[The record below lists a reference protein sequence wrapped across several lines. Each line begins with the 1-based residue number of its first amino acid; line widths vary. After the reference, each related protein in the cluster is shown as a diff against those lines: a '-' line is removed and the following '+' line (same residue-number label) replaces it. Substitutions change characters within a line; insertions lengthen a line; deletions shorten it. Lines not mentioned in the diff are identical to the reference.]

1 MSFKGSFS
9 QFGAKAKFG
18 LKKHSPELCLIGGII
33 GFGIT
38 IVLACKATTRVE
50 EVLDEY
56 EAAKAK
62 IEKAK
67 AAAVDPELPEQERP
81 VFTEEDE
88 KKAKFDATKT
98 MWLGMAKKYAP
109 VALSAAISVGLF
121 LTSYKIINGRLV
133 GLMGA
138 YTALDNGFKK
148 YRKNVVDAVG
158 EEKEREIRTGVKK
171 QMGYVKEKDETG
183 KDVVVEKEVLTG
195 EQKTDHVFEDY
206 MSVLFSR
213 ETSTEY
219 VRGDQTYNRHK
230 IRMAEKT
237 INEDLFRNGFIFEKD
252 LLERLGLPVTNESC
266 LRGWVLDPAN
276 PPKDSYPIRL
286 TIHEIFNETGD
297 VMLHNGAEV
306 KAMTGVAYLIEYE
319 ANVIW
324 NLVELCSRRTPAYV

>member
-33 GFGIT
+33 GFGVT

-50 EVLDEY
+50 EVLDQY
-56 EAAKAK
+56 EEAKAK

-67 AAAVDPELPEQERP
+67 AAAVDPELPEEERP

-171 QMGYVKEKDETG
+171 QMGFVKEKDETG
-183 KDVVVEKEVLTG
+183 KDVVTEKSVYTKEEKDAMLNWN
-195 EQKTDHVFEDY
+195 
-206 MSVLFSR
+206 SVLFSR

-219 VRGDQTYNRHK
+219 VKGDQTYNRHK
-230 IRMAEKT
+230 IHMAEKT
-237 INEDLFRNGFIFEKD
+237 LNEDLFRNGFIFEKD

-266 LRGWVLDPAN
+266 IRGWIIDPAN
-276 PPKDSYPIRL
+276 PPEDSYPIRL
-286 TIHEIFNETGD
+286 TVHEIFNETGD
-297 VMLHNGAEV
+297 IMLHNGSEV

-319 ANVIW
+319 SHIIW

>member
-33 GFGIT
+33 GFGVT

-50 EVLDEY
+50 EVLDQY
-56 EAAKAK
+56 EEAKAK

-67 AAAVDPELPEQERP
+67 AAAVDPELPEEERP

-171 QMGYVKEKDETG
+171 QMGFVKEKDETG
-183 KDVVVEKEVLTG
+183 KDVVVEKEVLT
-195 EQKTDHVFEDY
+195 KDIHDD
-206 MSVLFSR
+206 MPDICSVLWCR
-213 ETSTEY
+213 ETAPTTY
-219 VRGDQTYNRHK
+219 VNGDQTYNRHT
-230 IRMAEKT
+230 IRSVENT
-237 INEDLFRNGFIFEKD
+237 LNHDLIRKGMIMESEM
-252 LLERLGLPVTNESC
+252 LERLGLKPTNESR
-266 LRGWVLDPAN
+266 LRGWAVDPAN
-276 PPKDSYPIRL
+276 PPKDSYPIRFRV
-286 TIHEIFNETGD
+286 HEIFNETGD
-297 VMLHNGAEV
+297 IVLHDGAQV
-306 KAMTGVAYLIEYE
+306 KSMTGVAYLIEYE
-319 ANVIW
+319 TAVVW
-324 NLVELCSRRTPAYV
+324 NLTDTCCLQ